1 VTAAAGPP
9 LAELCERYRRLYLP
23 AVCDA
28 LFHLGMEEKVLPS
41 ALRPLDPQSRI
52 VGEAY
57 TVAGRDI
64 VPRVGWDEG
73 IERMRPYLEMFER
86 LTRDSVLVSTTPGG
100 AVGHFGE
107 LTGNAARAS
116 GCVGCILDGNLRD
129 IEGLRAI
136 GFDVFYRDVNPLN
149 GIGRWE
155 MVAEQEPVTI
165 GGVTVSPG
173 DIVVA
178 EFDGILVVPRADAVT
193 VLERAEEIVGGEG
206 RVRDEVQA
214 GNSPWSSFE
223 RHGYI

>member
-1 VTAAAGPP
+1 VSDTS
-9 LAELCERYRRLYLP
+9 LSELSERYRRLYLS

-41 ALRPLDPQSRI
+41 SLRPLFPESRI
-52 VGEAY
+52 VGEAF
-57 TVAGRDI
+57 TVEGHDI
-64 VPRVGWDEG
+64 PRVGWDEG

-86 LTRDSVLVSTTPGG
+86 LTPDSVLVSTTPGG
-100 AVGHFGE
+100 RAGHFGE
-107 LTGNAARAS
+107 LTANAARAH
-116 GCVGCILDGNLRD
+116 GCVGTILDGNLRD

-136 GFDVFYRDVNPLN
+136 GFPVFYRDLSPLN

-155 MVAEQEPVTI
+155 MTASQQPVAI
-165 GGVTVSPG
+165 GGVTINPG
-173 DIVVA
+173 DIVFA
-178 EFDGILVVPRADAVT
+178 EFDGILIVPREDAVT

-214 GNSPWSSFE
+214 GDAPWSSFQ